1 MHNERIKGRRLV
13 SAEAAEQVLAILRE
27 SPPPPGRAPPALS
40 AGAPK
45 LAFKTGNSYG
55 FRDAVAAGVGDGWTV
70 AV

>member
-70 AV
+70 VV